1 MYHVSFITIIRRTHV
16 QVYTY
21 NPPRSE
27 VLLCRCTSCTILQ
40 GQCSITFTS
49 SRSEEHLYRTSCTS
63 LYIMYS
69 PSRSKVHTF
78 RCTSYTTH
86 QDQKYMALVVSFIY
100 RLLFQGRK
108 FTLHNPSRSRA
119 HVSEVHVF
127 RCVIVYSPRRS
138 KVLCTGSWLKPG
150 RDVMLTPPHL
160 HLSGCQAKR
169 QLTC

>member
-1 MYHVSFITIIRRTHV
+1 MQVYIMYNPSRPVQHHVHLITIRRTPV
-16 QVYTY
+16 
-21 NPPRSE
+21 S
-27 VLLCRCTSCTILQ
+27 
-40 GQCSITFTS
+40 
-49 SRSEEHLYRTSCTS
+49 
-63 LYIMYS
+63 YIMYII
-69 PSRSKVHTF
+69 VHHVQSITVE
-78 RCTSYTTH
+78 SAHIQVYIVHTH

-150 RDVMLTPPHL
+150 RDVMLTPL
-160 HLSGCQAKR
+160 IFTSQDAKPNAS
-169 QLTC
+169 